1 MAGIIETTKTRSYHD
16 VKDIV
21 NEFAN
26 GPYDVIKIKVNT
38 AEWKNP
44 QSCQINFRQAI
55 RRSKY
60 NSQVFRR
67 KDQIY
72 LSK

>member
-1 MAGIIETTKTRSYHD
+1 MARIIETTKTRSYHD

-26 GPYDVIKIKVNT
+26 GQYDVIKVKVNMD
-38 AEWKNP
+38 EWKNSL
-44 QSCQINFRQAI
+44 SCQNSFRQAI

-60 NSQVFRR
+60 NIQVFRR

>member
-1 MAGIIETTKTRSYHD
+1 MARIIETTKTRSYHD

-44 QSCQINFRQAI
+44 LSCQSSFRQAI

-60 NSQVFRR
+60 DIRVFRR
-67 KDQIY
+67 KNQIY

>member
-1 MAGIIETTKTRSYHD
+1 MARIIKTTKTRSYHNI
-16 VKDIV
+16 KDIV
-21 NEFAN
+21 DGFAN
-26 GPYDVIKIKVNT
+26 GSYDVIKVEVNVD
-38 AEWKNP
+38 EWKNP
-44 QSCQINFRQAI
+44 RSCQVSFMNAV

-60 NSQVFRR
+60 DIRVFRR

>member
-1 MAGIIETTKTRSYHD
+1 MARIIETTKTRSYHD

-26 GPYDVIKIKVNT
+26 GLYDVIKVKVNVD
-38 AEWKNP
+38 EWKNP
-44 QSCQINFRQAI
+44 QSCQSSFRKAI

-60 NSQVFRR
+60 NIQVFRR

>member
-1 MAGIIETTKTRSYHD
+1 MARIIETTKTRSYHD

-21 NEFAN
+21 N
-26 GPYDVIKIKVNT
+26 GSYDVIKVKVNMD
-38 AEWKNP
+38 EWKNP
-44 QSCQINFRQAI
+44 QSCQSSFKQAI

-60 NSQVFRR
+60 NIQVFRR

>member
-1 MAGIIETTKTRSYHD
+1 MARIIETTKTRSYHN

-26 GPYDVIKIKVNT
+26 DPYDVIKVKVNMD
-38 AEWKNP
+38 EWKNP
-44 QSCQINFRQAI
+44 LSCQSSFRQAI

-60 NSQVFRR
+60 NIQVFRR

>member
-1 MAGIIETTKTRSYHD
+1 MARIIETTKTRSYHD

-21 NEFAN
+21 N
-26 GPYDVIKIKVNT
+26 GPHDVIKVKVNMD
-38 AEWKNP
+38 EWKNP
-44 QSCQINFRQAI
+44 LSCQSSFRQAI

-60 NSQVFRR
+60 DIQVFRR
-67 KDQIY
+67 KNQIY